1 MDQMF
6 CFQKLKNQKANYQN
20 YKNLELKNLKN
31 TESRQRF
38 IEAKGYDVEDYFMD
52 NLSEMNLYT
61 SLKIA
66 TFIEKNLQ
74 SIQVTKLRSVVLG
87 GCIVHTIGEPI
98 TFVIEMVRKQNY
110 YTTLTDVQLIDMDEY
125 LDLMLLD
132 CYIKTPKKLG

>member
-1 MDQMF
+1 
-6 CFQKLKNQKANYQN
+6 
-20 YKNLELKNLKN
+20 LKN
-31 TESRQRF
+31 TEYRQKY

-61 SLKIA
+61 ALKIA
-66 TFIEKNLQ
+66 TFIEKN
-74 SIQVTKLRSVVLG
+74 IQLIDETKLRSTVLG

-98 TFVIEMVRKQNY
+98 TFVIEMIRKKKG

-132 CYIKTPKKLG
+132 CYIKTSE

>member
-1 MDQMF
+1 MF
-6 CFQKLKNQKANYQN
+6 CFQKLKNLKGSYQN

-31 TESRQRF
+31 TEYRQRF

-61 SLKIA
+61 ALKIA

-74 SIQVTKLRSVVLG
+74 SIQVTKLRSTVLG
-87 GCIVHTIGEPI
+87 GCIVHSIGEPI
-98 TFVIEMVRKQNY
+98 TFAIEMVRKQNH
-110 YTTLTDVQLIDMDEY
+110 YTTLTDVSLIDMDEY

-132 CYIKTPKKLG
+132 CYIKPIK

>member
-1 MDQMF
+1 M
-6 CFQKLKNQKANYQN
+6 
-20 YKNLELKNLKN
+20 KN
-31 TESRQRF
+31 TEYRQRF

-61 SLKIA
+61 ALKIA

-74 SIQVTKLRSVVLG
+74 SIKVTKLSSVVLG
-87 GCIVHTIGEPI
+87 GCIVHSIGEPI

-132 CYIKTPKKLG
+132 CYIKPLEKLG

>member
-1 MDQMF
+1 M
-6 CFQKLKNQKANYQN
+6 
-20 YKNLELKNLKN
+20 KN
-31 TESRQRF
+31 TEYRQKF

-61 SLKIA
+61 ALKIA

-74 SIQVTKLRSVVLG
+74 SIKVTKLHSVVLG
-87 GCIVHTIGEPI
+87 GCIVHSIGDPI

-132 CYIKTPKKLG
+132 CYIKPLEKLG